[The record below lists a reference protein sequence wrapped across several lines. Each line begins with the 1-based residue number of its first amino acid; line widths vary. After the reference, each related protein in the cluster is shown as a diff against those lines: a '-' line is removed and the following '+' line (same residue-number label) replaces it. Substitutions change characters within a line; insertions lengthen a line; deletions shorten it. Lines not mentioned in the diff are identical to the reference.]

1 MGDYNLG
8 NYKLDFVSSSQ
19 LHICTI
25 RITNWLA
32 GLLVCCTNS
41 GMWTKEINICVDM
54 AVSLTS
60 RLKHQE
66 GTNFAVLT
74 LETAG

>member
-1 MGDYNLG
+1 M
-8 NYKLDFVSSSQ
+8 
-19 LHICTI
+19 
-25 RITNWLA
+25 
-32 GLLVCCTNS
+32 
-41 GMWTKEINICVDM
+41 KEINICVDM

-66 GTNFAVLT
+66 GTNFAFLT